1 MFISP
6 IYRWLSAL
14 LLLTTVSAHGN
25 GHVQALPSVV
35 SINMCAD
42 QLVMLLAHESQI
54 KALSNLS
61 QDKAGSY
68 YHERAKQYA
77 QVNPRAEEILPLN
90 PDVVLTGPFAARHT
104 LNMLAELE
112 LKTVSL
118 SVANSIEEMVDNL
131 RLVGTLL
138 GKEEAADSIIEDID
152 SRLSDI
158 QTRVTSI
165 DKALLESGKKR
176 HRAAIYDAN
185 GYTSGNDSLRG
196 EAMNLAGWHNV
207 ASDIGIASYGVI
219 HLENLIRLKPEAL
232 ILSPYSKGTFSR
244 AQMVA
249 KHPSIRKSGLDP
261 ILVNLPSNQS
271 ICAGPWSVN
280 IIETLLDAQELIN

>member
-1 MFISP
+1 
-6 IYRWLSAL
+6 
-14 LLLTTVSAHGN
+14 
-25 GHVQALPSVV
+25 
-35 SINMCAD
+35 
-42 QLVMLLAHESQI
+42 MLLADESQI

-68 YHERAKQYA
+68 YHERAKQHA
-77 QVNPRAEEILPLN
+77 QINPRAEEILPLN

-118 SVANSIEEMVDNL
+118 KVANSIEEMVANL
-131 RLVGTLL
+131 RLVGSLL
-138 GKEEAADSIIEDID
+138 GRDEAANAVIDDIR

-158 QTRVTSI
+158 RLRVEAM
-165 DKALLESGKKR
+165 DKSLAQSAKTR

-185 GYTSGNDSLRG
+185 GYTSGINSLRG
-196 EAMNLAGWHNV
+196 EAMNLSGWHNV
-207 ASDIGIASYGVI
+207 ASDIGIDNYGVI
-219 HLENLIRLKPEAL
+219 HLENLIRLEPEAL

-249 KHPSIRKSGLDP
+249 KHPSIRQSGLDP
-261 ILVNLPSNQS
+261 VLISLPSNQS

-280 IIETLLDAQELIN
+280 IVETLLSAHERVE